1 MADLWRVT
9 YMGDDVKPTEVGA
22 FSRYVTA
29 FVDEK
34 FARSLAGQPN
44 WVIVG
49 PGGKEPA
56 EAPAPARKADK
67 APEPKHD
74 KADKAPE
81 PKHDKADKAP
91 EPKHDKADK
100 APEPKAHETKAAAE
114 KPEAEKPE
122 AKKPETPGKKDK

>member
-81 PKHDKADKAP
+81 PK
-91 EPKHDKADK
+91 
-100 APEPKAHETKAAAE
+100 AHETKAAAE

-122 AKKPETPGKKDK
+122 AKKPETPGKKDR